1 VVALNDDAIQALW
14 SLYEASGI
22 RPEYMMPV
30 LYLESGFDP
39 SVQNHAGAPYYG
51 IAQTNDNHIFA
62 LGYTVAQFLG
72 MSQGDQI
79 RIAVTP
85 YFTRAVKSYGPIR
98 SATRAYQAN
107 FLPATL
113 ATSRALSQIVEPTGT
128 RSYVAN
134 AAALDPMKHHA
145 ITVSDLALVMARSV
159 AHREV
164 QNAIAR
170 AYVIRPS
177 EKPVEAVY
185 GTDFVDPFVTAF
197 VVALAAIAVGTR

>member
-1 VVALNDDAIQALW
+1 VAALNDDAIQALW
-14 SLYEASGI
+14 SLYDASGI

-39 SVQNHAGAPYYG
+39 SIQNRAGAPYYG

-72 MSQGDQI
+72 MSQGQQI

-85 YFTRAVKSYGPIR
+85 YFTRTVKQYGPIR

-113 ATSRALSQIVEPTGT
+113 ATSRALSSIVQPTGT
-128 RSYVAN
+128 LFYTSN

-145 ITVSDLALVMARSV
+145 ITVSDLAMVMSRSR
-159 AHREV
+159 AAREV
-164 QNAIAR
+164 DSAIAR
-170 AYVIRPS
+170 AYVLRPT
-177 EKPVEAVY
+177 EKPVEAIY
-185 GTDFVDPFVTAF
+185 GLDFVDPFVTAF
-197 VVALAAIAVGTR
+197 VVALAAIAVGSR